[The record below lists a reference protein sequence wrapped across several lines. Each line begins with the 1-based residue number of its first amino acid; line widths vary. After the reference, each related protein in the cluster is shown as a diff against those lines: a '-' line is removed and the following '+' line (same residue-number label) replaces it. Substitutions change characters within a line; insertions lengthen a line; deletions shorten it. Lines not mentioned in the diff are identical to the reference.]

1 METCSLQ
8 DPAAAG
14 LAAPI
19 SRFGY
24 LLASFL
30 LFLLL
35 GFLLLSSLLARL
47 PPCVLHNWPFLSFR
61 PQPMSRLF
69 QKGLP

>member
-1 METCSLQ
+1 METHSLQ

-14 LAAPI
+14 LAAPT

-47 PPCVLHNWPFLSFR
+47 PP
-61 PQPMSRLF
+61 
-69 QKGLP
+69 